1 MRIHLYFLMQDQAAV
16 SKILHSFSHKI
27 QSSVCERKVRLWT
40 AILVNGGQS
49 ATLEDL
55 LFREAQVPLRKD
67 TSTETD
73 HAWTHDIQ
81 ASS

>member
-1 MRIHLYFLMQDQAAV
+1 MIYLCFLIQDQAAV
-16 SKILHSFSHKI
+16 SKILHSYSHKI
-27 QSSVCERKVRLWT
+27 QSSVCEWKVRVRT
-40 AILVNGGQS
+40 EILVKEGQS

-55 LFREAQVPLRKD
+55 FIREAQVQLRKD

-73 HAWTHDIQ
+73 HEWTHDIL